1 MKRIFFYLACGISL
15 AACASGPTGPTVAV
29 MPTQGKPFDL
39 FQQDDQVR
47 RQFAQTSSQATTE
60 SGVKSAATDAGL
72 GAAAGAIAGLLIGGG
87 SHTSV
92 GTGAGVGLL
101 AGALGGAL
109 SSNSSDKTAQ
119 NQYNVAYQQCM
130 YAKGNQVPGTFPPN
144 KMGS

>member
-1 MKRIFFYLACGISL
+1 MKRFYIYFALAL
-15 AACASGPTGPTVAV
+15 TLTACASGPTGPTIAV
-29 MPTQGKPFDL
+29 MPAQGKPFEV
-39 FQQDDQVR
+39 FQQDDQVC
-47 RQFAQTSSQATTE
+47 RQFAQSSSKATSEA
-60 SGVKSAATDAGL
+60 GIKSAATDAGL

-119 NQYNVAYQQCM
+119 TQYNLAYQQCM
-130 YAKGNQVPGTFPPN
+130 YAKGNQVPSTR
-144 KMGS
+144 